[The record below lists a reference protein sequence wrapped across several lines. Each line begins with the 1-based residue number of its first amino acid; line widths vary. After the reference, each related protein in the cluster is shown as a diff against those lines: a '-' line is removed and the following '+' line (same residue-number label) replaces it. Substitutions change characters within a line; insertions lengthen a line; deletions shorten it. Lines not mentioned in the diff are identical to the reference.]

1 MFGRTHDILTRDL
14 SKINEKNTHD
24 ELKR

>member
-14 SKINEKNTHD
+14 SKRNEKNTHY